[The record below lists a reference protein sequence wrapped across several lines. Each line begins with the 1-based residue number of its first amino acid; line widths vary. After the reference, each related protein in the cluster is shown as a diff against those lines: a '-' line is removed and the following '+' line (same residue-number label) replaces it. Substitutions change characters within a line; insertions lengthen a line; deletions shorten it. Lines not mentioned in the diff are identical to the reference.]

1 MHSRIIV
8 IHSSEI
14 IRLGLSEILKKL
26 FDVDVILISSIED
39 LNSYNEFINFRL
51 VFIIESNQNHF
62 TKTLNSFRENN
73 SVKVVSLY
81 ENKTEANSNENHDC
95 RMPIHASSEQI
106 QKLLNPYLHQDQS
119 AIDKK
124 KSSSLTEREI
134 DVVKLVALGKINKE
148 IADELCISI
157 HTVISHRKNITEKL
171 GIKSISGLTV
181 YAILNKLIDTSTMDL
196 ESLI

>member
-39 LNSYNEFINFRL
+39 LNNYNEFINFRL
-51 VFIIESNQNHF
+51 VFIIESNHF
-62 TKTLNSFRENN
+62 NKTLNSFRENN

-81 ENKTEANSNENHDC
+81 KNKTEANSNENYDC

-106 QKLLNPYLHQDQS
+106 QKLLKPYLHQDQS
-119 AIDKK
+119 TISKK
-124 KSSSLTEREI
+124 GSSSLTEREI

>member
-14 IRLGLSEILKKL
+14 VRLGLSEILKKL
-26 FDVDVILISSIED
+26 FDVDVILISTIED

-51 VFIIESNQNHF
+51 VFIIESNHF
-62 TKTLNSFRENN
+62 NKTLNSFRKSN

-81 ENKTEANSNENHDC
+81 ENKNEANSNEIYDC
-95 RMPIHASSEQI
+95 RMSIQASSEQI
-106 QKLLNPYLHQDQS
+106 QKLLNPYLLQDQS
-119 AIDKK
+119 TLDKK
-124 KSSSLTEREI
+124 ESSSLTEREI

>member
-14 IRLGLSEILKKL
+14 VRLGLSEILKKL
-26 FDVDVILISSIED
+26 FDVDVILISTIED

-51 VFIIESNQNHF
+51 VFIVESNHLN
-62 TKTLNSFRENN
+62 KALNSFRKSN

-81 ENKTEANSNENHDC
+81 ENKTEANSNENYDC
-95 RMPIHASSEQI
+95 RMPIQASSEQI

-119 AIDKK
+119 TRDKK
-124 KSSSLTEREI
+124 GSSSLTEREI

-181 YAILNKLIDTSTMDL
+181 YAMLNKLIDTSTMDL

>member
-1 MHSRIIV
+1 
-8 IHSSEI
+8 
-14 IRLGLSEILKKL
+14 LGLYEILKKL

-39 LNSYNEFINFRL
+39 LNNYNEFINFRL
-51 VFIIESNQNHF
+51 VFIIESNHF
-62 TKTLNSFRENN
+62 NKTLNSFRENN

-81 ENKTEANSNENHDC
+81 ENKTEANSNEYYDC
-95 RMPIHASSEQI
+95 RMPIQASSEQI

-119 AIDKK
+119 TISKK
-124 KSSSLTEREI
+124 GSSSLTEREI

>member
-14 IRLGLSEILKKL
+14 VRLGLSEILKKL
-26 FDVDVILISSIED
+26 FDVNVILISTIED

-51 VFIIESNQNHF
+51 VFIIESNHF
-62 TKTLNSFRENN
+62 NKTLNSFRKSN

-81 ENKTEANSNENHDC
+81 ENKTEANSNENYDC
-95 RMPIHASSEQI
+95 RMSIQASSEQI
-106 QKLLNPYLHQDQS
+106 QELLNPYLLQDQS
-119 AIDKK
+119 TLDKK
-124 KSSSLTEREI
+124 ESSSLTEREI
-134 DVVKLVALGKINKE
+134 DVVKLVAIGKINKE

>member
-14 IRLGLSEILKKL
+14 VRLGLSEILKKL
-26 FDVDVILISSIED
+26 FDVDVILISTIED

-51 VFIIESNQNHF
+51 VFILESNHF
-62 TKTLNSFRENN
+62 NKTLNLFRKSN

-81 ENKTEANSNENHDC
+81 ENKTEANSNENYDC
-95 RMPIHASSEQI
+95 RMSIQASSEQI

-119 AIDKK
+119 TLDKK
-124 KSSSLTEREI
+124 ESSSLTEREI

>member
-14 IRLGLSEILKKL
+14 VRLGLSEILKKL
-26 FDVDVILISSIED
+26 FDVDVILISTIED

-51 VFIIESNQNHF
+51 VFIIEFNHF
-62 TKTLNSFRENN
+62 NKTLNSFRKSN

-81 ENKTEANSNENHDC
+81 ENKTEANSIENYDC
-95 RMPIHASSEQI
+95 HMSIQASSEQI
-106 QKLLNPYLHQDQS
+106 QKLLNPYLLQDRNTH
-119 AIDKK
+119 DKK
-124 KSSSLTEREI
+124 ESSSLTEREI

>member
-39 LNSYNEFINFRL
+39 LNNYNEFINFRL
-51 VFIIESNQNHF
+51 VFIIESNHF
-62 TKTLNSFRENN
+62 NKTLNSFRENN

-81 ENKTEANSNENHDC
+81 ENKTEANSNENYDC
-95 RMPIHASSEQI
+95 RMPIRASSEQI

-119 AIDKK
+119 TIDKK

>member
-39 LNSYNEFINFRL
+39 LNNYNELINFRL
-51 VFIIESNQNHF
+51 VFIIESNHF
-62 TKTLNSFRENN
+62 NKTLDSFRENN
-73 SVKVVSLY
+73 YVKVVSLY
-81 ENKTEANSNENHDC
+81 ESKAEPDIDENYDC
-95 RMPIHASSEQI
+95 RMPIRSSSEHI

-119 AIDKK
+119 TIDKK
-124 KSSSLTEREI
+124 RSSSLTEREI

-181 YAILNKLIDTSTMDL
+181 YAILNKLIDTSTMEL